1 MDHVMWPVSVT
12 QLGIYYSILERG
24 CYMCQLLFTGMVPQ
38 CNLMDLAYLH
48 DIKEVREL
56 KNCNSNLTIQP
67 SEAWFTYTYGTLAG
81 YCR

>member
-1 MDHVMWPVSVT
+1 MWPVSVT
-12 QLGIYYSILERG
+12 QLGIYYIRKRLLHVPTAFHG
-24 CYMCQLLFTGMVPQ
+24 HGATMQLNG
-38 CNLMDLAYLH
+38 LAYLH
-48 DIKEVREL
+48 DIKGVREL

>member
-1 MDHVMWPVSVT
+1 
-12 QLGIYYSILERG
+12 
-24 CYMCQLLFTGMVPQ
+24 MVPQ

-48 DIKEVREL
+48 DIKGVREL

-67 SEAWFTYTYGTLAG
+67 SEAHRYGEAWFTYTYGTLAG

>member
-1 MDHVMWPVSVT
+1 
-12 QLGIYYSILERG
+12 
-24 CYMCQLLFTGMVPQ
+24 MCQLLFTGMVPQ
-38 CNLMDLAYLH
+38 CNLKDLAYLR
-48 DIKEVREL
+48 DIKGVREL